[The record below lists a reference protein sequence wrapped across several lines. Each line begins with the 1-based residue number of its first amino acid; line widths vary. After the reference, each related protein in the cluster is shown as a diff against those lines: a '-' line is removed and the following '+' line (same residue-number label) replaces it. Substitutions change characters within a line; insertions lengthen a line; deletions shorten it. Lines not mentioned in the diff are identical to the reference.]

1 MEEQTTFNEDTME
14 EILGDSIVENE
25 EDADEDENE

>member
-14 EILGDSIVENE
+14 ELLGDSIVENE
-25 EDADEDENE
+25 EDADEDKNE

>member
-14 EILGDSIVENE
+14 ELLGDSIVENE

>member
-14 EILGDSIVENE
+14 EILGSIVENE